1 VPSYIMTA
9 CSGAGVSLSA
19 AVDGQVKTW
28 LELVPAAAKM
38 ASMVVARSI
47 LCSICSLKLRPFAAA

>member
-1 VPSYIMTA
+1 MTA

-47 LCSICSLKLRPFAAA
+47 